1 MQLQKKYIFLI
12 WLLPYLKIGST
23 GKGFDLSSK
32 IQATNFYQKK
42 GQEQTVAM
50 KSKPPVKLPTAD
62 TFNLTED
69 EEKKLSDIIREVNSK
84 TGKSFDN
91 DVAVKAALQIRDLM
105 KKNDELK
112 ASAKTNTVKDF
123 AFAYFDNIDDALLA
137 GRSQNQD
144 FFDLLL
150 KNSQIRDDVLGIF
163 LEEIYTSLKHE
174 D

>member
-1 MQLQKKYIFLI
+1 
-12 WLLPYLKIGST
+12 
-23 GKGFDLSSK
+23 
-32 IQATNFYQKK
+32 
-42 GQEQTVAM
+42 M
-50 KSKPPVKLPTAD
+50 KDIVFS
-62 TFNLTED
+62 
-69 EEKKLSDIIREVNSK
+69 SDIIKEVNAK

-112 ASAKTNTVKDF
+112 ASAKSNTVKDF
-123 AFAYFDNIDDALLA
+123 AFAYFDNIDDALLE

-150 KNSQIRDDVLGIF
+150 KNPQIRDDVLGIF
-163 LEEIYTSLKHE
+163 LEEIYNSLKKE

>member
-1 MQLQKKYIFLI
+1 M
-12 WLLPYLKIGST
+12 
-23 GKGFDLSSK
+23 SSK
-32 IQATNFYQKK
+32 IQASNFYQKK
-42 GQEQTVAM
+42 GKEQTVDI

-62 TFNLTED
+62 PIVLTED
-69 EEKKLSDIIREVNSK
+69 EEKKLSDIIKEVNAK

-105 KKNDELK
+105 RKNDELK
-112 ASAKTNTVKDF
+112 ASAKSNTVKDF
-123 AFAYFDNIDDALLA
+123 AFAYFDNIDDALLE

-150 KNSQIRDDVLGIF
+150 KNPQIRDDVLGIF
-163 LEEIYTSLKHE
+163 LEEIYNSLKKE